1 MQITATGTQP
11 YQLFDS
17 SHAMYDKEFVDDTTS
32 EASGKNNGSGVP
44 CEPVDIDSNNGG
56 DTGSLV
62 TGTQTDNHIPRSL
75 PINIYPED
83 AILVKQFL
91 QRRNPDRPVFDVEI
105 DRVVAEHKE
114 VNANI
119 KSAREYEE
127 ELITRR
133 FFDRFRI
140 ML

>member
-1 MQITATGTQP
+1 MQITAIGTQP

-32 EASGKNNGSGVP
+32 EVSGKNNGSGVP
-44 CEPVDIDSNNGG
+44 GEPVDIDSNNGG
-56 DTGSLV
+56 DMES
-62 TGTQTDNHIPRSL
+62 QTDNHIPRSL

-91 QRRNPDRPVFDVEI
+91 QRRNPERPVFDVEI
-105 DRVVAEHKE
+105 DRAVADHKE

-119 KSAREYEE
+119 KSARDYEE
-127 ELITRR
+127 QLISRR
-133 FFDRFRI
+133 FFDRFKFI
-140 ML
+140 L